1 MNNVRGLED
10 IVKTGPRPKSLAH
23 ANCEYCK
30 ARLISICAALESDEL
45 LALDQLARRTCFRPR
60 ETLFQEH
67 DAVNVFFN
75 ITSGMVRLV
84 KVLPDGRRTLVGFA
98 MTGDFLGLSM
108 ADRHVYSGEALT
120 DVSVCEF
127 RRDGFSDLVDQYPR
141 LLRRLHA
148 FTGHELTIAQEQ
160 MAILGRRTAV
170 EKVVIFLLTMRDR
183 WSRVNGSNLL
193 VILPMSRMD
202 IADYLGLTVETISRT
217 LTQLVKQ
224 NLVVIVPNGVR
235 LVDISRLEAIAAI

>member
-1 MNNVRGLED
+1 MNNVRGHSN
-10 IVKTGPRPKSLAH
+10 IVIAGSSAVTSSH

-30 ARLISICAALESDEL
+30 ARSISICAALETDEL
-45 LALDQLARRTCFRPR
+45 VALDQLARKNYFQPR
-60 ETLFQEH
+60 ETLFHEH
-67 DAVNVFFN
+67 DAANVFYN

-84 KVLPDGRRTLVGFA
+84 KVLPDGRRTLIGFA

-120 DVSVCEF
+120 DVCVCEF

-148 FTGHELTIAQEQ
+148 FTGHELTIAQAQ

-170 EKVVIFLLTMRDR
+170 EKLVIFLLTMRDR
-183 WSRVNGSNLL
+183 WSHVNGSNLL
-193 VILPMSRMD
+193 VVLPMSRMD

-217 LTQLVKQ
+217 FTQLVKQ
-224 NLVVIVPNGVR
+224 KLVVIVPNGVR
-235 LVDISRLEAIAAI
+235 LVDIGRLEAIAAI